1 MSFSTSLTDHVES
14 FSDYL
19 CEYSSLAVF
28 PTVHLLSFLQ
38 FIGCL
43 SYSLLTAFPTV
54 LIGCPSYSSF
64 AVFSTVHWLSFLQ
77 FIDCLSY
84 SFNWLSFLY
93 FIVCLSYSS
102 F

>member
-43 SYSLLTAFPTV
+43 SYRLLTAFPTV
-54 LIGCPSYSSF
+54 LIGCLSYSSL
-64 AVFSTVHWLSFLQ
+64 AVFPTIHWLSFLQ
-77 FIDCLSY
+77 FNGCPSY
-84 SFNWLSFLY
+84 SASMLRFWCMLSVPTEY
-93 FIVCLSYSS
+93 
-102 F
+102 